1 MKCLTFIHHRDI
13 HINWTAVRLISK
25 PTVCKTVMWHHALL
39 HSYPTTINIILFMGL
54 VDLSL
59 GTITLV
65 QKCMFNFCVIKHCLY
80 KDNSRVYFT
89 PFCTSSAGG
98 YCRFNYTYYYWHH
111 LFLGRSAECLHA
123 IQSCFSKNLQCLN

>member
-1 MKCLTFIHHRDI
+1 
-13 HINWTAVRLISK
+13 
-25 PTVCKTVMWHHALL
+25 MWHHALL

-123 IQSCFSKNLQCLN
+123 IQSCFSKNLQCSKLSCKICRVLLFYSLLVPENTNDGHIH